1 MGIAS
6 KYNKGGASFTA
17 KPAEGTGYC
26 KLKDMAEAQGFTPET
41 TFKVGAVYLNNKGK
55 YGTEAVAYITDPYTA
70 LVNLPQHMVDTISD
84 MRNDPEA
91 VEAINAGKLGFT
103 VYEYTGNNG
112 TGYSINFVD
121 L

>member
-1 MGIAS
+1 MGIAN
-6 KYNKGGASFTA
+6 KYNKGGVAFTA

-26 KLKDMAEAQGFTPET
+26 KLRDLAASRSPET
-41 TFKVGAVYLNNKGK
+41 VYTISALYLNDKGK
-55 YGTEAVAYITDPYTA
+55 FGTEAVAYITAPFTA
-70 LVNLPQHMVDTISD
+70 LVNLPAHLVDTVSEI
-84 MRNDPEA
+84 RRDPEA
-91 VEAINAGKLGFT
+91 VKAINEGHLGFT

>member
-6 KYNKGGASFTA
+6 KYNKGGVSFTA

-26 KLKDMAEAQGFTPET
+26 KLRDIAASQGYTPESVY
-41 TFKVGAVYLNNKGK
+41 KIGALYLNDKGK
-55 YGTEAVAYITDPYTA
+55 FGIEAVAYITEPYVA
-70 LVNLPQHMVDTISD
+70 LVNLPAHMVDTISD
-84 MRNDPEA
+84 MRKDAEA
-91 VEAINAGKLGFT
+91 VKAINEGKLGFT

>member
-6 KYNKGGASFTA
+6 KYNKGGVAFTA

-26 KLKDMAEAQGFTPET
+26 KLRDLANSDGWSPSIMYKI
-41 TFKVGAVYLNNKGK
+41 GALYLNDKGK
-55 YGTEAVAYITDPYTA
+55 FGTEAVAYITEPFAA
-70 LVNLPQHMVDTISD
+70 LVNLPAHMVDTISD
-84 MRNDPEA
+84 MRKDAEA
-91 VEAINAGKLGFT
+91 VKAINEGKLGFT